1 MVYRSKSASLAVL
14 SALLLSLHSTTS
26 FFLKDMMGIKQ
37 VHIVPSSPLS
47 AGQYHHRYRQNTV
60 TVSSVSA
67 PPLNEWEPTNE
78 NFSVLEAPP
87 VVPFLHSC
95 YTRYLHLC
103 VNRPF
108 LTNSIAAGVLAGV
121 GDMLA
126 QVLQTGSATAGFSS
140 FNWVRWRTFMLTGLL
155 FEGPWMTFWYKC
167 LKRLGS
173 WMENKL
179 QLGPRQQ
186 VLCKVVAG
194 RTLGAAIVYPAY
206 FVVYEGIG
214 AILRGQGKY
223 ECLLYI
229 LLLDHSE
236 KELEAY
242 Y

>member
-1 MVYRSKSASLAVL
+1 
-14 SALLLSLHSTTS
+14 
-26 FFLKDMMGIKQ
+26 
-37 VHIVPSSPLS
+37 
-47 AGQYHHRYRQNTV
+47 
-60 TVSSVSA
+60 
-67 PPLNEWEPTNE
+67 
-78 NFSVLEAPP
+78 
-87 VVPFLHSC
+87 
-95 YTRYLHLC
+95 
-103 VNRPF
+103 
-108 LTNSIAAGVLAGV
+108 
-121 GDMLA
+121 MLA